1 MKTRRFFF
9 FHRAVV
15 APTGAELYQLGIE
28 SDFPVI
34 SRIHLRDP
42 GGVLERTETSQ
53 ETRANV
59 DSFKENPIAFL
70 VSLQAASQLERR
82 SRSLARSSHGAARVR
97 SAHKRCTH
105 HIARRSAA

>member
-28 SDFPVI
+28 SDFPEI

-42 GGVLERTETSQ
+42 GDVLERTETS
-53 ETRANV
+53 
-59 DSFKENPIAFL
+59 
-70 VSLQAASQLERR
+70 
-82 SRSLARSSHGAARVR
+82 
-97 SAHKRCTH
+97 
-105 HIARRSAA
+105 

>member
-42 GGVLERTETSQ
+42 EGVLERTETSQ

-59 DSFKENPIAFL
+59 DSFKEPDSIPSGFTG
-70 VSLQAASQLERR
+70 R
-82 SRSLARSSHGAARVR
+82 
-97 SAHKRCTH
+97 
-105 HIARRSAA
+105 